1 MKVSQPLSTYEVWS
15 NNVVHD
21 FNADF
26 EMPPPLP
33 SPTFANAHSGSS
45 RFMRDRTTP
54 TDPHHPSLSQ
64 RPAFNRANSA
74 TPSIVVQHH
83 DMGTP
88 ESVKIRRM
96 KFEIEIESPG
106 KRRARSASTSVGDS
120 PSKLGASGASRRKHI
135 HPNPAR
141 TTMTD
146 RQDTYRPPPH
156 LAAAE
161 DHQSL
166 EVAEVTVTAK
176 VKLHQH
182 RALESTFPRRIPSTH
197 IPYPSLST

>member
-1 MKVSQPLSTYEVWS
+1 MTMRVSPPFLNGSSCADSIVPDY
-15 NNVVHD
+15 NP
-21 FNADF
+21 DF

-33 SPTFANAHSGSS
+33 SPTFANAHAS

-64 RPAFNRANSA
+64 RPAINRVNSA
-74 TPSIVVQHH
+74 TPSIVIQHH

-120 PSKLGASGASRRKHI
+120 PSKLGASGASRRKSLKVHI
-135 HPNPAR
+135 R
-141 TTMTD
+141 
-146 RQDTYRPPPH
+146 
-156 LAAAE
+156 LC
-161 DHQSL
+161 
-166 EVAEVTVTAK
+166 
-176 VKLHQH
+176 
-182 RALESTFPRRIPSTH
+182 
-197 IPYPSLST
+197 